1 MHAAMVAILMFL
13 FSMMLTVSKATLS
26 LMQTLGENQAALSGS
41 SSNLGGMSGMNMM
54 FNFPEGPMTMYVVII
69 ITLLTISN
77 ILAGKIVYGGDRYI
91 LYLFTAILTTVS
103 GIIYLVA
110 PIVVGM
116 FFNFPTFT
124 GV

>member
-1 MHAAMVAILMFL
+1 MA
-13 FSMMLTVSKATLS
+13 
-26 LMQTLGENQAALSGS
+26 
-41 SSNLGGMSGMNMM
+41 SGMNM
-54 FNFPEGPMTMYVVII
+54 FVNFPEGMMTTYVVII

-77 ILAGKIVYGGDRYI
+77 ILAGKIVYGGDRYNH
-91 LYLFTAILTTVS
+91 LPLHLHPHHRERAYLHHC
-103 GIIYLVA
+103 